1 MEQRTV
7 VGRFGGPEVV
17 EHVSHPGPAPRRGRV
32 RVRVTHASVG
42 STDVLARRGGYLL
55 QPTPGFTPGYDLVGV
70 LETTTPDAA
79 AQGLTVGTRVAAC
92 LPRMGSHTT
101 SVLVSPRSLVA
112 VPDALPSEVAAA
124 LPLDAVTAGL
134 AFRLARLSP
143 GDPLLVQGASGP
155 VGSLITQRAV
165 AAGHPVL
172 GTASLAN
179 RGTVESFGATWLDYR
194 DPGLVARV
202 RAATAGGAAAAVDH
216 TGSNEVRAAVASG
229 GTVVRLS
236 FVGRPGRERRDTF
249 TGSLA
254 TLSRAAA
261 RPRERLVSVP
271 AFVATRPDRARA
283 LLAGELARIVRGELR
298 APAVEVLPFADARAA
313 HARVDR
319 GLAGAKLV
327 LAM

>member
-1 MEQRTV
+1 MQRTIV
-7 VGRFGGPEVV
+7 REFGGPGVV
-17 EHVSHPGPAPRRGRV
+17 EHVSHHDPAPRPGRV

-55 QPTPGFTPGYDLVGV
+55 QPLPGFTPGYDLVGV

-79 AQGLTVGTRVAAC
+79 ARGLTVGTRVAAC
-92 LPRMGSHTT
+92 LPRMGSHAT
-101 SVLVSPRSLVA
+101 SILVPPRLLVE

-134 AFRLARLSP
+134 AFRLARLGA

-165 AAGHPVL
+165 AAGHPVI
-172 GTASLAN
+172 GTASPAN
-179 RGTVESFGATWLDYR
+179 RDTVEALGATWLDYR

-202 RAATAGGAAAAVDH
+202 HAATASGAAAAVDH

-236 FVGRPGRERRDTF
+236 FVGRPGRERRDTL

-271 AFVATRPDRARA
+271 AFVATRPVRARA
-283 LLAGELARIVRGELR
+283 LLAGELARVASGELR
-298 APAVEVLPFADARAA
+298 APAVEVVAFADAQAA
-313 HARVDR
+313 HARLER